1 MQRTLRSTWRNHT
14 GNQSCQPLQV
24 CEPDDLDELV
34 ALVRDAEADGVSV
47 RAVGSGHSW
56 SDVGLTGGF
65 LVLPR
70 GLAGDAVD
78 VLRDGERP
86 LVRVRAA
93 TRIRELNEQLWD
105 AGYALPNMGGYDGQT
120 VAGVIS
126 TSTHGSGLAYGPLP
140 DLVRSLDIVAGGG
153 RRVRL
158 EPLDGPTDP
167 ADADGEGWE
176 LVRDDAL
183 FAAAL
188 VGMGC
193 MGVIYAVVLEVRAGF
208 RLTETRW
215 ITTWSAV
222 RDELVDGRVAAGH
235 DHYEL
240 LVNPYPGRDG
250 EHRVMVTV
258 REEPAVELRP
268 QGDERE
274 RPRLN
279 ELLSSL
285 PVTHAVIDFALD
297 FDPDGIPGAMDRV
310 LDGLVDDAYTD
321 RSYRVLNIGAAND
334 LPAYSSEI
342 GVGLEGTT
350 PRDAVETI
358 FAVAAKHRRL
368 GKAYAT
374 APFAL
379 RFVRRSRAVLSM
391 MHGRDTMMIELIM
404 QTDTEGGYELLAAYE
419 QALYRFGGRPHWGQF
434 NVLTERRIE
443 ELYGASSVA
452 AWRTAAATLDPAG
465 TFCGAFSLRCG
476 LR

>member
-1 MQRTLRSTWRNHT
+1 M
-14 GNQSCQPLQV
+14 
-24 CEPDDLDELV
+24 
-34 ALVRDAEADGVSV
+34 RDAEDEGVAV

-70 GLAGDAVD
+70 SLAGESLEPLPAED
-78 VLRDGERP
+78 RQ

-93 TRIRELNEQLWD
+93 TRIRELNELLWD

-140 DLVRSLDIVAGGG
+140 DLVRSLDVVAGGG
-153 RRVRL
+153 RLVRL
-158 EPLDGPTDP
+158 EPRDGPTDP
-167 ADADGEGWE
+167 ARPDPAGEGWE
-176 LVRDDAL
+176 LVRDDDL

-193 MGVIYAVVLEVRAGF
+193 MGVIYAVVLEVRPCF

-215 ITTWSAV
+215 ITTWRAV

-235 DHYEL
+235 DHLEL
-240 LVNPYPGRDG
+240 LVNPYPGDDG
-250 EHRVMVTV
+250 DHRVVVTE
-258 REEPAVELRP
+258 RKEPPVELQA

-285 PVTHAVIDFALD
+285 PITHAVMDFALD

-310 LDGLVDDAYTD
+310 LGGLVDDAYTD

-342 GVGLEGTT
+342 GVGLAGTT
-350 PRDAVETI
+350 PRDAVEAI

-379 RFVRRSRAVLSM
+379 RFVRRSRALLSM
-391 MHGRDTMMIELIM
+391 MHGRNTMMIELIM

-419 QALYRFGGRPHWGQF
+419 QALYRFGGRPHWGQY

-443 ELYGASSVA
+443 ELYGASPVA
-452 AWRTAAATLDPAG
+452 TWRAAAAALDPAG